1 MDNNIDNLV
10 NELIIN
16 ATTITNNEASEQQDQ
31 PIQDLEDESKQS
43 ESEPNQTQ
51 NLEDE
56 SESGPN
62 QVQELE
68 ESSTE
73 TETVSNNQNNPFRFN
88 TNITNNLKNLDFMK
102 GYKFNFPNQNSNIN
116 AYVSILFSN
125 YLKKKFFKINEM
137 NERFIKNNSLLTE
150 KENNKIIILF
160 EKIILIKNFFRKYL
174 YRESKLNKPFTIKTK
189 KNWEILNETDL
200 SLNKFKDED
209 NYILIKNYSTKQ
221 AYKFKITDILKL
233 YKHSIY
239 NSNGD
244 FVYPSPKQL
253 VNPYTGETITL
264 KQHVD
269 IYNNLL
275 KFYSKKVKCL
285 PNYICNFKGSYFN
298 ITRYMSR
305 FNTDLFYRSAY
316 YYVNNFTN
324 TEWDES
330 FIDYILSFPSI
341 KKTFC
346 KICFKK
352 FQNRRK
358 LFTKVL
364 VIGNLNDNNIFSY
377 GDGINIYIKLAK
389 EHSLFFSNSHVMN
402 HRLRRNRTR
411 TGRLNRS
418 RFYTSI
424 GTNTN
429 YRRPISNNFLLP
441 SNSDSQAS
449 LIQTFTNPL
458 FRRSSLLIENR
469 SSFNSPLPQSELI
482 DRPRAPP
489 PPPPPSFT
497 FPFNSVPLPPPPIRI
512 PNIPLLNL
520 SAINNTNEIT
530 EINNID
536 NNNNNNNLNNTNT
549 SSTSD
554 AELRELINL
563 TVEELIRNI
572 INEV

>member
-1 MDNNIDNLV
+1 MNNNIDNLV

-16 ATTITNNEASEQQDQ
+16 AATTNNEIHSEQ
-31 PIQDLEDESKQS
+31 PIETIQNSEESKQS
-43 ESEPNQTQ
+43 E
-51 NLEDE
+51 LEIE
-56 SESGPN
+56 T
-62 QVQELE
+62 
-68 ESSTE
+68 SSSQSVTA
-73 TETVSNNQNNPFRFN
+73 NQNNPFRFN
-88 TNITNNLKNLDFMK
+88 ITNNLNLDFFK
-102 GYKFNFPNQNSNIN
+102 GYIFTFPNQNSNIN
-116 AYVSILFSN
+116 SYVSTLFGY

-137 NERFIKNNSLLTE
+137 NERFVKNNSLLTE
-150 KENNKIIILF
+150 KENNQIIILF

-174 YRESKLNKPFTIKTK
+174 FRETIKK

-200 SLNKFKDED
+200 SLNKFKDD
-209 NYILIKNYSTKQ
+209 NNHILIKNFSTKQ

-253 VNPYTGETITL
+253 INPYTGETITL

-269 IYNNLL
+269 IYHNLL

-316 YYVNNFTN
+316 YYVNNLTN
-324 TEWDES
+324 IEWDES
-330 FIDYILSFPSI
+330 FMEYILSFSSI
-341 KKTFC
+341 KKNFC

-402 HRLRRNRTR
+402 HRLRRNRSR

-418 RFYTSI
+418 RFYSSI

-429 YRRPISNNFLLP
+429 SNRQISNNFLLP
-441 SNSDSQAS
+441 SNNNEYLRSSV
-449 LIQTFTNPL
+449 IQSFTNPL
-458 FRRSSLLIENR
+458 FRRNSLLIENR
-469 SSFNSPLPQSELI
+469 SSFNSPLPSPI
-482 DRPRAPP
+482 NRPRAPP
-489 PPPPPSFT
+489 PPPPSFS
-497 FPFNSVPLPPPPIRI
+497 FPFNSVPLPPPIRI

-520 SAINNTNEIT
+520 SAINNTNELTNLNNEVLLPESEWFQPDEAHST

-536 NNNNNNNLNNTNT
+536 NNNNTNNINNT
-549 SSTSD
+549 
-554 AELRELINL
+554 ELRELINL
-563 TVEELIRNI
+563 TVYDIIRNI
-572 INEV
+572 INENE